1 MILSLVFN
9 VNKIIYLKNEL
20 FLILKTGGNINLVI
34 FSIEMIKGVL
44 TTSIWIWT
52 RFDFIFSF

>member
-44 TTSIWIWT
+44 TTSIWI
-52 RFDFIFSF
+52 